1 VNNPEDLEKV
11 CSTACDKVRYLEIRD
26 IGAVRDLRSF
36 RGISVEETLFI
47 RGNEYLQST
56 EGITLKDDARLSLK
70 DNSSLRE
77 LEGMSSVKNL
87 QSLTFE
93 GNNELTSLGSL
104 QNLARV
110 GGDESSVLW
119 FWQTSIQDFSAL
131 DGIEI
136 KEGTNVLFQ
145 TNAQLTTLPQLE
157 GKAAY
162 VTLTNNKRLTDVS
175 GLLGLDKLYQVDVG
189 NNPNLPR
196 CHVEE
201 VVDQL
206 EFYEESNRPIII
218 QGNGSG
224 DCAN

>member
-1 VNNPEDLEKV
+1 MNRPEDLEKI
-11 CSTACDKVRYLEIRD
+11 CSSDCDKVKHLGIRD

-36 RGISVEETLFI
+36 RGISVENSLWIEDNDHL
-47 RGNEYLQST
+47 EST
-56 EGITLKDDARLSLK
+56 EGLTVSDGAALTIRNNAG
-70 DNSSLRE
+70 LRS
-77 LEGMSSVKNL
+77 LEGMDSVKNVYGL
-87 QSLTFE
+87 DVI
-93 GNNELTSLGSL
+93 GNKNLKSLGSL
-104 QNLARV
+104 QNLKSLD
-110 GGDESSVLW
+110 GSDTSTLT
-119 FWQTSIQDFSAL
+119 FWQTSIRDFSPL

-136 KEGTNVLFQ
+136 TEGTNVLFQ